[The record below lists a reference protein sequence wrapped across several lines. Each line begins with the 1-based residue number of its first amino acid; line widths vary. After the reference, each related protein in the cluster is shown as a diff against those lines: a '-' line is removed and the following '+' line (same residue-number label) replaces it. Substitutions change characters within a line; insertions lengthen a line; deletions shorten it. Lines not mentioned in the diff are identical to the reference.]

1 MFQFGDE
8 LKDYWRSLVR
18 IVYPAYCVS
27 CRIPLFL
34 SETYLCTTCG
44 QKVEPLKAPLCLKCA
59 NPLPPYGSRLST
71 CAQCRSERRYFD
83 RGFALVKYQDPVRTI
98 LHQVKFQKKLW
109 LLKIFSEPLEQFSCS
124 TQLKNYDVLIPVPLD
139 TRRERERGFNQAL
152 MIAQILAGRNRE
164 GVPVR
169 QILRKRKRTFPQSQ
183 LKRQERLSNLNG
195 AFLVK
200 KRGSVRGKQLLL
212 IDDIFTTG
220 STINECAK
228 ILKEDGAERVDFL
241 TIARS

>member
-1 MFQFGDE
+1 M
-8 LKDYWRSLVR
+8 
-18 IVYPAYCVS
+18 
-27 CRIPLFL
+27 
-34 SETYLCTTCG
+34 
-44 QKVEPLKAPLCLKCA
+44 
-59 NPLPPYGSRLST
+59 
-71 CAQCRSERRYFD
+71 
-83 RGFALVKYQDPVRTI
+83 
-98 LHQVKFQKKLW
+98 KFQKKLW
-109 LLKIFSEPLEQFSCS
+109 LLKVFSEPLEQFSHS
-124 TQLKNYDVLIPVPLD
+124 TQLKNYDVLVPVPLD

-152 MIAQILAGRNRE
+152 MIAQILAGKNRK
-164 GVPVR
+164 GIPIR
-169 QILRKRKRTFPQSQ
+169 QILRKRKRTLPQSQ